1 MKNDTLIS
9 APKHK
14 DLIYDVG
21 MHRGEDTE
29 FYLRKGFRCV
39 AFEADPESADYCRK
53 KFAEFINSGQLKI
66 IEGAIVDLHAVPAGQ
81 NTIKFFKSENLA
93 VLGTLSSQW
102 AEQNKKLGSVSKTI
116 EVGIVNF
123 EDAIR
128 EHGVP
133 HYMKI
138 DIEGNDIFCLTVL
151 KNFKERPNYLSFE
164 ADRSRFANNQREIH
178 LLVELGYSRFQ
189 AVEQSEGALSQVP
202 PFPAREGEYVAHRFE
217 KNSSGLFGAELDDQW
232 KSEKE
237 ILRLCRAIRL
247 GHFLIGNDGL
257 MTDWRFKGSR
267 RLQWY
272 TRRFVH
278 HFTKTAVPGWH
289 DIHARLQ

>member
-123 EDAIR
+123 ET
-128 EHGVP
+128 P
-133 HYMKI
+133 
-138 DIEGNDIFCLTVL
+138 
-151 KNFKERPNYLSFE
+151 
-164 ADRSRFANNQREIH
+164 
-178 LLVELGYSRFQ
+178 
-189 AVEQSEGALSQVP
+189 
-202 PFPAREGEYVAHRFE
+202 
-217 KNSSGLFGAELDDQW
+217 SGSTE
-232 KSEKE
+232 
-237 ILRLCRAIRL
+237 CR
-247 GHFLIGNDGL
+247 
-257 MTDWRFKGSR
+257 T
-267 RLQWY
+267 
-272 TRRFVH
+272 T
-278 HFTKTAVPGWH
+278 
-289 DIHARLQ
+289 